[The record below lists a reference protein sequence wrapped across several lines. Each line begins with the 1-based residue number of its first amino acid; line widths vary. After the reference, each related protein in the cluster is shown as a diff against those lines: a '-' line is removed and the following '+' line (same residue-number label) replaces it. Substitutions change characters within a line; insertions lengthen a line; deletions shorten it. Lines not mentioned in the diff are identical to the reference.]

1 MFELNQIEELTKNI
15 NLLETLEIAKNSA
28 LIGNEILK
36 DNYNKI
42 QTISSKGRK
51 GDLVTNVDLEVEN
64 KIKEYLTE
72 KTPDISINAEES
84 GKLNKSSD

>member
-1 MFELNQIEELTKNI
+1 MFNLNQIEELTKSI
-15 NLLETLEIAKNSA
+15 NLLETLDLAKNAA

-64 KIKEYLTE
+64 KIKQYLTE

-84 GKLNKSSD
+84 GLSLIHI